1 MALIY
6 RAHFAFSKNPIV
18 NSKGLNTSA
27 IYGFL
32 NTLLELLRK
41 EKPTHLAIAF
51 DTKAPTF
58 RKEIF
63 NDYKANRERQP
74 EDIQV
79 AIPIIKKLIKLM
91 NSKLLEKDGY
101 EADDVIG
108 TIATQLSSK
117 HNINIFMMTPDKDF
131 AQLVSKNVF
140 LYKPAFMGRGVDILG
155 EKEVLD
161 KFKINRVDQVI
172 DFLGLQGDSVDNIPG
187 IPGVGPKTAQKL
199 LKNFGSVE
207 GIIKNKDSISGSV
220 GNKIRDNTE
229 NALMSKKLVEIAR
242 KYGAEYVSHGC
253 TGKGNDQVR
262 FDASIM
268 TLSGDGDS
276 IKIIAPAREWGMTR
290 DEEKEYA
297 AKAGLELREVGDNNR
312 VYSIDRN
319 LWGLAIEGEDLED
332 TWIEPPEDAFSWTS
346 SVENAPDK
354 PEILELGF
362 DKGIPVSLDGKK
374 LDGVTLIENLNLIA
388 GKHGIGRVD
397 HLENRLV
404 GIKSREV
411 YETPAAI
418 ILYNAISAL
427 ETATLS
433 REQQRIKSNLS
444 KIYSDLVYDGRW
456 FTLLRE
462 NIESFMNSVQ
472 KFSSGEVKL
481 KLYKGNVTVIG
492 RKSKFS
498 LYDYDMSTY
507 STTDTFNHQSAEGF
521 IDIYSL
527 PARIQ
532 AKKQKFNDL

>member
-1 MALIY
+1 MSKGKCVLAYSGGMDSTISVVWIKEKYDLDVITLTVDLG
-6 RAHFAFSKNPIV
+6 AGPEIEGVKEKSKNA
-18 NSKGLNTSA
+18 GA
-27 IYGFL
+27 I
-32 NTLLELLRK
+32 
-41 EKPTHLAIAF
+41 
-51 DTKAPTF
+51 DS
-58 RKEIF
+58 
-63 NDYKANRERQP
+63 
-74 EDIQV
+74 V
-79 AIPIIKKLIKLM
+79 
-91 NSKLLEKDGY
+91 
-101 EADDVIG
+101 
-108 TIATQLSSK
+108 
-117 HNINIFMMTPDKDF
+117 
-131 AQLVSKNVF
+131 
-140 LYKPAFMGRGVDILG
+140 
-155 EKEVLD
+155 VLD
-161 KFKINRVDQVI
+161 VKEEFVNEYVFPALKAGGMYEDVYA
-172 DFLGLQGDSVDNIPG
+172 LS
-187 IPGVGPKTAQKL
+187 TAL
-199 LKNFGSVE
+199 A
-207 GIIKNKDSISGSV
+207 
-220 GNKIRDNTE
+220 RP
-229 NALMSKKLVEIAR
+229 LMSKKLVEIAR

-374 LDGVTLIENLNLIA
+374 LDGVSLIENLNLLA